1 MTPFLLIHSRTT
13 NNNLLLHS
21 MEEDTMDLHNI
32 ALNDQEEEEGEES
45 VSSTFDHA
53 DLSDSSAVRLATLE

>member
-1 MTPFLLIHSRTT
+1 
-13 NNNLLLHS
+13 

-32 ALNDQEEEEGEES
+32 ALNDQEEGEES

-53 DLSDSSAVRLATLE
+53 DLSDSSSVRLSDSPLLSNGCHKRTKADMAPWEGR

>member
-1 MTPFLLIHSRTT
+1 
-13 NNNLLLHS
+13 

>member
-1 MTPFLLIHSRTT
+1 
-13 NNNLLLHS
+13 

-32 ALNDQEEEEGEES
+32 ALNDQEEGEES

-53 DLSDSSAVRLATLE
+53 DLSDSSAVRLTALE

>member
-1 MTPFLLIHSRTT
+1 
-13 NNNLLLHS
+13 

-32 ALNDQEEEEGEES
+32 ALNDQEEEGEES

-53 DLSDSSAVRLATLE
+53 DLSDSSAVRPRHS